1 MYILKVVSHFAAA
14 HRLLNYKGKCESLHG
29 HNWKV
34 EVEVSAKNTDHEGMV
49 IDFKELKD
57 LIKQC
62 LVRLDHT
69 YLNEI
74 PPFDKINPTSEHI
87 ANYLF
92 HQLEKMLPSHV
103 SMESVTVWESDTAS
117 ATYKERHEK

>member
-34 EVEVSAKNTDHEGMV
+34 EVEVFAKNTDHEGMV